1 MENVATLVPNT
12 KVHKH
17 CRITF
22 NQLLT
27 LINYYQQ
34 QLIKIRADK
43 KQLMKYIDH
52 YQFDDKEELSP
63 EFLDKVVLY
72 LAKTEEEKEY
82 VDKLSRTVG
91 IEVDN

>member
-1 MENVATLVPNT
+1 
-12 KVHKH
+12 
-17 CRITF
+17 
-22 NQLLT
+22 
-27 LINYYQQ
+27 
-34 QLIKIRADK
+34 
-43 KQLMKYIDH
+43 MKYIDH